1 MVPFIFSVQRVL
13 FSDQPMGLLISL
25 FHPHSFPSNPP
36 NLRAGSWLL
45 HQPCWKLPLL
55 PAQPVFPTQG
65 RVLLTGKGSR
75 FWVQTALLWSGASPR
90 SLFQVPFLSA
100 LPKQTLLPQILRL
113 YFTGYAYISTGL
125 FCQFFSG
132 LSGILKIHLSSS
144 QSLPFPI
151 LILGSF
157 GQSPSFTGVI
167 ELTTV
172 KGMFTAKERSWLWN
186 LFLTFLYKSKTS
198 SEYVFMF
205 YYNYYFL
212 LQLAAFQLV
221 VSLGEKQYL
230 NLTCYFFSCLKFF
243 IVKNANKQKEKMI
256 PYNPI
261 NHT

>member
-1 MVPFIFSVQRVL
+1 MLEAAFAPSSASLPWVP
-13 FSDQPMGLLISL
+13 
-25 FHPHSFPSNPP
+25 
-36 NLRAGSWLL
+36 
-45 HQPCWKLPLL
+45 
-55 PAQPVFPTQG
+55 
-65 RVLLTGKGSR
+65 LTGKDSR

-113 YFTGYAYISTGL
+113 YFTGYSYISTGL
-125 FCQFFSG
+125 FCQLFSG

-151 LILGSF
+151 LILGSC
-157 GQSPSFTGVI
+157 GKSPSFTGVI

-172 KGMFTAKERSWLWN
+172 KGMFTAKERSWLWK
-186 LFLTFLYKSKTS
+186 LFLIFLYKSKTS

-212 LQLAAFQLV
+212 LQLAAFQLI

-230 NLTCYFFSCLKFF
+230 NLTC
-243 IVKNANKQKEKMI
+243 
-256 PYNPI
+256 
-261 NHT
+261 